1 MFSCFCFAHVF
12 FLDPL
17 RLNTGMYD
25 RLLAAVSPRH
35 HFVYSYFFFFSFF
48 TFRLSKY
55 SLQRPSLYKYDSA
68 KFVEGELVGAKTNG
82 SGIIGVLLTP
92 KGFCQHRR
100 IRQRVN
106 ESNVSHS
113 RECFS
118 LRFELKSERQTNTV
132 AYSDTVNRRMML
144 NLNVPTSRRSFTDP

>member
-1 MFSCFCFAHVF
+1 MFCCSCFAHVF

-25 RLLAAVSPRH
+25 RLLAAQYRRDTIS
-35 HFVYSYFFFFSFF
+35 FILFFSFF

-68 KFVEGELVGAKTNG
+68 KFVDGELVGAKTNR
-82 SGIIGVLLTP
+82 SGIIGFLLKP
-92 KGFCQHRR
+92 IGFCQPRR
-100 IRQRVN
+100 IRQRGN
-106 ESNVSHS
+106 ESDISHS

-144 NLNVPTSRRSFTDP
+144 NLNVPTSRRSFNDP